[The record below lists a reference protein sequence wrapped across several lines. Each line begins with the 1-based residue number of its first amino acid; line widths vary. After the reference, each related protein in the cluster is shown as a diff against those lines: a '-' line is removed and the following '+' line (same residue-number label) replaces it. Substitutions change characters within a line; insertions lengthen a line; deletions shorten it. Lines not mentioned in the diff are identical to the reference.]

1 MKRLTLTLMK
11 GNFVIHRLDPEAE
24 LPQAVLNSP
33 FYAATRTQDELSI
46 VLPEAI
52 QIDSKTSDSRW
63 ACFRVNGPL
72 DFGLVG
78 ILAGIAKAL
87 AGAKVSIF
95 AVSTF
100 DTDYIF
106 VKRKQAQAAREAL
119 LSANYTVLED

>member
-1 MKRLTLTLMK
+1 MK
-11 GNFVIHRLDPEAE
+11 GNYVIHRLDPEAE
-24 LPQAVLNSP
+24 LPHAVLNSP

-46 VLPEAI
+46 VLPETI
-52 QIDSKTSDSRW
+52 KIDSKTSDSGW

-72 DFGLVG
+72 DFGQVG
-78 ILAGIAKAL
+78 ILAGIAKSL